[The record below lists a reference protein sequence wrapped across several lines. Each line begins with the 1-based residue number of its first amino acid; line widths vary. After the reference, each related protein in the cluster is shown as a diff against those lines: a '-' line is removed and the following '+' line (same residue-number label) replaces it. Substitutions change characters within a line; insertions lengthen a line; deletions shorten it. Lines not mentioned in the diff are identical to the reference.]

1 MKNQLANPQFICN
14 LPYFKQLA
22 TILIQE
28 IVGILKQPP
37 FNEVLTLISF
47 DEKREY
53 IIIKIS
59 KISDMNF
66 SN

>member
-1 MKNQLANPQFICN
+1 MKRIELANPQFICKAIFII
-14 LPYFKQLA
+14 LPIA

-47 DEKREY
+47 DEKRE
-53 IIIKIS
+53 
-59 KISDMNF
+59 
-66 SN
+66 